1 MCFSAFD
8 RLVFNRTWKTIF
20 QSKRNQF
27 GFRLLHGENV
37 HFSQARGNA
46 TKMGSS
52 AFLTMLAERLE
63 FTVKDRKKCTVKELQ
78 DIVITKRGSTVS
90 ELLRISPRNLTFD
103 GYLNPIVQFI
113 FAHLRADIRLKTD
126 REWCE
131 RRLEYRWN
139 VQHAVS

>member
-1 MCFSAFD
+1 
-8 RLVFNRTWKTIF
+8 
-20 QSKRNQF
+20 
-27 GFRLLHGENV
+27 
-37 HFSQARGNA
+37 
-46 TKMGSS
+46 MGSS
-52 AFLTMLAERLE
+52 AFLTMLAQKTDLS
-63 FTVKDRKKCTVKELQ
+63 VKDRKKCAATELQ

-113 FAHLRADIRLKTD
+113 FSHLRADIRLKTD